1 MCKINLISFLFF
13 PPQKTAIECVT
24 QGASSQRYLP
34 LNVLP
39 TRTEPVPGQEGL
51 LYPQYL
57 ATVRAQIAFA
67 KQVHDALMAAV
78 QTISAIE

>member
-1 MCKINLISFLFF
+1 MDFIIFASFIS
-13 PPQKTAIECVT
+13 QKTAIECLT

>member
-1 MCKINLISFLFF
+1 MVLFILICSST
-13 PPQKTAIECVT
+13 QKTAIECLT

-39 TRTEPVPGQEGL
+39 TRTEPLPGQDGL

-57 ATVRAQIAFA
+57 ATVRAQVQFA
-67 KQVHDALMAAV
+67 KQVHDTLMVAV
-78 QTISAIE
+78 QSLNAME